1 MGGERERGKKM
12 QAMEARESN
21 EHIDLIWLIVLQLI
35 SALAPVTEM
44 KGWQRSAINW
54 V

>member
-1 MGGERERGKKM
+1 
-12 QAMEARESN
+12 MEAKRGESN
-21 EHIDLIWLIVLQLI
+21 EHIDLMRLIVMRLI

-44 KGWQRSAINW
+44 KGWQQSEINW